1 MFKNSSF
8 FNPEEA
14 LEQGQAVLKK
24 QAQTTAQTVKSQVTG
39 QTVVQPT
46 DGAQPAPAVQDQM
59 TKDFLKDL
67 YAPSDPQKT
76 QLTPQQPLQPANPLQ
91 ATVQQLGGMSA
102 PQSDGAKLAEARRRL
117 EEHQKQHMETYYR
130 PTFEQRPQQEERQA
144 DKVEREEAEEK
155 QKRWEL
161 QQEEQKK
168 NDVPIALKMAT
179 NKAEMFRGASG

>member
-24 QAQTTAQTVKSQVTG
+24 QAQTTVQAVKSQVTG
-39 QTVVQPT
+39 QQGASQPA
-46 DGAQPAPAVQDQM
+46 DGAQSAGAVQDTL

-76 QLTPQQPLQPANPLQ
+76 QSSPQPQPQSTNPLQ
-91 ATVQQLGGMSA
+91 TTVQQLGLAA
-102 PQSDGAKLAEARRRL
+102 PQNEQEKMAEARKQL
-117 EEHQKQHMETYYR
+117 DELKKQHTETYYR
-130 PTFEQRPQQEERQA
+130 PTFEERPKQEERAA

-168 NDVPIALKMAT
+168 NEVPIALRMAT
-179 NKAEMFRGASG
+179 NKAEMFRGAAG